1 MLTFFLPIQQ
11 QLKSLILRFTLCFA
25 LISFRFWL
33 AFFLAKLCI
42 IYIIIILCKVSI
54 VYFEY
59 KVLHLALL
67 MIFEMPQSFEI
78 VYWA

>member
-1 MLTFFLPIQQ
+1 MFCLNLF
-11 QLKSLILRFTLCFA
+11 SLFA
-25 LISFRFWL
+25 GL
-33 AFFLAKLCI
+33 FLAKLCI